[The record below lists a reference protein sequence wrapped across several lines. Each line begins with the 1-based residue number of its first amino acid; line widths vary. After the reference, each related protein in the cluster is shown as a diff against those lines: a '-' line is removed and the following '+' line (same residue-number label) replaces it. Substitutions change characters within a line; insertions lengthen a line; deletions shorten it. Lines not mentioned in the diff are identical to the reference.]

1 MAEQVMAEQKMNNER
16 QGVMGPNVVDKA
28 LTSENA
34 SEQGAVMDLISNE
47 VEANLQN
54 LSGEEMQLITQLNVP
69 QFRDFMSKV
78 FGPEFGVVMET
89 KIPQPQPQ
97 PEAQPQPVSPQ
108 GENQPPMT
116 GGGMMQPPVT
126 A

>member
-1 MAEQVMAEQKMNNER
+1 MAEQVMAEQKMNDER
-16 QGVMGPNVVDKA
+16 QGVMGPDVVDRA
-28 LTSENA
+28 PASENA